1 MFEREVAERIKAE
14 IVYKDEELK
23 KILDEAKEVGLK
35 EFEGKKKGSENLC
48 NRSRQQLEEKME
60 GVMKVVIDKNAE
72 RRRVLEEKHME
83 ELVEECSKVR
93 MIEWNDS

>member
-1 MFEREVAERIKAE
+1 MFEREVAERIKADGG
-14 IVYKDEELK
+14 YGDEELK
-23 KILDEAKEVGLK
+23 KILDEAKEIGLK
-35 EFEGKKKGSENLC
+35 EFEGRKKGSENLC

>member
-1 MFEREVAERIKAE
+1 MFEREVAKQVKSDYGYE
-14 IVYKDEELK
+14 DEELK
-23 KILDEAKEVGLK
+23 KILDEAKEIGLK

-48 NRSRQQLEEKME
+48 NHSRQQLEEKTE
-60 GVMKVVIDKNAE
+60 GVMKMVIDKNAE
-72 RRRVLEEKHME
+72 RRRVFEEKHME

>member
-1 MFEREVAERIKAE
+1 MFEREVVERVKSDDGYE
-14 IVYKDEELK
+14 DEELK

-48 NRSRQQLEEKME
+48 NRSKQQLEEKME
-60 GVMKVVIDKNAE
+60 GVKKVVIEKNAE
-72 RRRVLEEKHME
+72 RRRVFEDKRME

>member
-1 MFEREVAERIKAE
+1 MFKREVTEQVKTDDGYE
-14 IVYKDEELK
+14 DEELK

-35 EFEGKKKGSENLC
+35 VFEGKKKGSENLC
-48 NRSRQQLEEKME
+48 NRSRQQLEDKME
-60 GVMKVVIDKNAE
+60 GVMKMVIEKNAE

-93 MIEWNDS
+93 MIE

>member
-1 MFEREVAERIKAE
+1 MAERVKTDDGYE
-14 IVYKDEELK
+14 DVKLK
-23 KILDEAKEVGLK
+23 RLLNEAKEAVLK

-93 MIEWNDS
+93 MIE

>member
-1 MFEREVAERIKAE
+1 MFEREVTKQVKADDGYE
-14 IVYKDEELK
+14 DEELK

-35 EFEGKKKGSENLC
+35 VFEGKKKGSENLY

>member
-1 MFEREVAERIKAE
+1 MAERVKTDDGYE
-14 IVYKDEELK
+14 DVKLK
-23 KILDEAKEVGLK
+23 RLLNEAKEAVLK

-72 RRRVLEEKHME
+72 RRRMLEEKHME

>member
-1 MFEREVAERIKAE
+1 MFEREISKRIKADDGYE
-14 IVYKDEELK
+14 DVKLK
-23 KILDEAKEVGLK
+23 RLLNEAKEAVLK
-35 EFEGKKKGSENLC
+35 EFEAKKRGSVHLY
-48 NRSRQQLEEKME
+48 NRSKQQLEEKME

>member
-1 MFEREVAERIKAE
+1 MFEREVVERIKAE

-60 GVMKVVIDKNAE
+60 GVKKVVIEKNAE

-83 ELVEECSKVR
+83 EMVEECSKVR

>member
-1 MFEREVAERIKAE
+1 MFEREVVERIKAE

-35 EFEGKKKGSENLC
+35 EFEGRKKGSENLC

-60 GVMKVVIDKNAE
+60 GVKKVVIEKNAE

-83 ELVEECSKVR
+83 EMVEECSKVR

>member
-1 MFEREVAERIKAE
+1 MFEREVTMQVKADDGYE
-14 IVYKDEELK
+14 DEELK

-35 EFEGKKKGSENLC
+35 EFEGRKKGSENLC
-48 NRSRQQLEEKME
+48 NHSKQQLEEKME

-93 MIEWNDS
+93 VIE

>member
-1 MFEREVAERIKAE
+1 MAERVKTDGHE
-14 IVYKDEELK
+14 DVKLK
-23 KILDEAKEVGLK
+23 RLLNEAKEAVLK
-35 EFEGKKKGSENLC
+35 EFEAKKRGSENLY

-72 RRRVLEEKHME
+72 RRRVFEEKRME

>member
-1 MFEREVAERIKAE
+1 MAERVKTDDGHE
-14 IVYKDEELK
+14 DVKLK
-23 KILDEAKEVGLK
+23 RLLNEAKEAVLK
-35 EFEGKKKGSENLC
+35 EFEAKKRGSVHLN

-83 ELVEECSKVR
+83 ELVEKCSKVR
-93 MIEWNDS
+93 VIE

>member
-1 MFEREVAERIKAE
+1 MAERVKTDDGYE
-14 IVYKDEELK
+14 DVKLK
-23 KILDEAKEVGLK
+23 RLLNEAKEAVLK

>member
-1 MFEREVAERIKAE
+1 MFEREVTMQVKTDDGYE
-14 IVYKDEELK
+14 DEELR

>member
-1 MFEREVAERIKAE
+1 MFEREVTKQVKADDGYE
-14 IVYKDEELK
+14 DEELK
-23 KILDEAKEVGLK
+23 KILDEAKEIGLK
-35 EFEGKKKGSENLC
+35 EFEGKKKGSGNLC
-48 NRSRQQLEEKME
+48 NRSKQQLEEKME

-93 MIEWNDS
+93 VIE